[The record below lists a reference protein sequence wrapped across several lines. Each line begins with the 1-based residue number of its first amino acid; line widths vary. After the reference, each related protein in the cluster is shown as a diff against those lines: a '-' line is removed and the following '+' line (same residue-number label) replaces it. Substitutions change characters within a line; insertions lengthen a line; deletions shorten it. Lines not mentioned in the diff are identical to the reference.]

1 MKKRILSYSIVLCML
16 ISLLTCDW
24 CRETVYAS
32 NTANEIV
39 SIAQREIGNGYSKYT
54 QYTGPIGGR
63 YDYAWCA
70 SFVSWCGNQAGVS
83 CIGKT
88 ASCYSQYNYMISH
101 GGQRVS
107 SPQAGDIVF
116 FYCNNCSGTANQW
129 CHIGIMV
136 DSSTSIDGNYNNKV
150 SYDRSYSHYGSL
162 GYKHSNGISK
172 IYVRPNYGQAT
183 ALLPGTVDSS
193 WNVPTSVSASHRIT
207 TYDQWGNA
215 ESNHYIDPGD
225 SCYIAEVYTNGFVK
239 VQYPVAGGKRWAYAK
254 ASDFSISKKSQND
267 NVSFG
272 SPVNL
277 GTNFYAY
284 IINTYAW
291 KHLTNDGRNV
301 SMRTETGA
309 ASQIWKFERQ
319 NDGAYK
325 IINMQDNR
333 VLDDSDFGQTNGTNV
348 AVCDSNDSTAQRWF
362 IYGTS
367 GAYYLRAK
375 SGNLVIDIKD
385 ASKADGANVQ
395 MWTKNDTVA
404 QKFQIWKLNQP
415 GKTNVRCT
423 VGSGYT
429 ITTFSWDAVSN
440 AKTYDLKIWKN
451 KLWQGDAYKIIW
463 DIKGTFAQVCL
474 PPGYYEAYIDARNG
488 SLINMSNN
496 VVKFTV
502 SNGSPVNLGTDY
514 YANIVTNKNQLA
526 FTNTNGNVDVR
537 KLENSAKQIWHFKRQ
552 GDGTYT
558 IQNCTDGKYFD
569 TDNSRDA
576 NGTNIKVW
584 PYNGS
589 DAQKYYI
596 FGSKQGEYILK
607 PKCATRMVDVCG
619 GNNNPGDNV
628 QLWDFNG
635 GDAQRLYINK
645 TSKPAPAEC
654 KHQYG
659 NWTTVKKATCTSNG
673 TEQRKC
679 NLCGKTETRTIK
691 ATGHKYTN
699 KTIAPTATTK
709 GYTLHTCS
717 VCGYSYKDNYT
728 DAKKQLQ
735 AITILAKPSKT
746 TYNINDKIDTS
757 GLKVVATYTDG
768 SKAEVKGWKI
778 DGSTA
783 KAGTVSVRVCYTESG
798 ITKVA
803 TYAIQVKEA
812 PKETVYVT
820 YKTNGGSMSQTKQS
834 GTKGSTIQLLN
845 ERPAKSVNVTF
856 QPNGGDQTPSPIS
869 LSQTFKCWLYN
880 SSTTM
885 STPYYPGSSLILTQ
899 NCTLYAQY
907 NDAKLT
913 TLPVISRE
921 GYVFDGWYTPNNMLA
936 YEGMAIT
943 SDTVLIARWTEA
955 SVDED
960 DDKNDALAVGDELET
975 DQAIYT
981 ITKTNG
987 EYCVEYSELFD
998 DDVTVTYIPDT
1009 VAIDGVVYKV
1019 TSVGEKAFYKN
1030 TALKKI
1036 VIGSCVEKISS
1047 KAFYGCTS
1055 LNSIVINST
1064 KISNGKVGANAFK
1077 KVSKNVKVYVPASKY
1092 KAYKKL
1098 LKKAGVGSKAKIYKM
1113 RTR

>member
-225 SCYIAEVYTNGFVK
+225 SCYITEVYTNGFVK
-239 VQYPVAGGKRWAYAK
+239 VQYPVSGGKRWAYAK
-254 ASDFSISKKSQND
+254 ASDFSIEKKN
-267 NVSFG
+267 
-272 SPVNL
+272 
-277 GTNFYAY
+277 
-284 IINTYAW
+284 
-291 KHLTNDGRNV
+291 
-301 SMRTETGA
+301 
-309 ASQIWKFERQ
+309 QI
-319 NDGAYK
+319 
-325 IINMQDNR
+325 
-333 VLDDSDFGQTNGTNV
+333 
-348 AVCDSNDSTAQRWF
+348 
-362 IYGTS
+362 
-367 GAYYLRAK
+367 
-375 SGNLVIDIKD
+375 
-385 ASKADGANVQ
+385 
-395 MWTKNDTVA
+395 
-404 QKFQIWKLNQP
+404 
-415 GKTNVRCT
+415 GKTNVYCT
-423 VGSGYT
+423 VGSGYA
-429 ITTFSWDAVSN
+429 ITTFSWDTASN
-440 AKTYDLKIWKN
+440 AKTYDLKIWKD

-463 DIKGTFAQVCL
+463 DISGNSAQVCL
-474 PPGYYEAYIDARNG
+474 PPGYYEAYVDARNG

-502 SNGSPVNLGTDY
+502 SSGSPVDLGADY
-514 YANIVTNKNQLA
+514 YAYIVTNKNQLA

-537 KLENSAKQIWHFKRQ
+537 KLDNSAKQIWHFKRQ

-558 IQNCTDGKYFD
+558 IQNTADDKYLD

-576 NGTNIKVW
+576 NYTNIKVFT
-584 PYNGS
+584 YNGS

-596 FGSKQGEYILK
+596 FGNKQGEYILK
-607 PKCATRMVDVCG
+607 PKCATRIVDVCG

-635 GDAQRLYINK
+635 GDAQRLCINK
-645 TSKPAPAEC
+645 TSKPTPAEC

-659 NWTTVKKATCTSNG
+659 NWTVTKKATCTVKG

-679 NLCGKTETRTIK
+679 NLCGKIETRSIN
-691 ATGHKYTN
+691 ATGHKYVN
-699 KTIAPTATTK
+699 KTIAPTSTTK

-728 DAKKQLQ
+728 NVKKQLQ
-735 AITILAKPSKT
+735 SITISTKPSKT
-746 TYNINDKIDTS
+746 TYNINDTIDTS

-834 GTKGSTIQLLN
+834 GIKGSTIQLLN
-845 ERPAKSVNVTF
+845 ERPTKSVNVTF
-856 QPNGGDQTPSPIS
+856 QPNGGDQTPSPVS

-885 STPYYPGSSLILTQ
+885 STSCYPGSSLTLTQ

-921 GYVFDGWYTPNNMLA
+921 DYVFDGWYTPNNMLA

-1009 VAIDGVVYKV
+1009 VTIDGVVYKV

-1030 TALKKI
+1030 MALKKI

-1098 LKKAGVGSKAKIYKM
+1098 LKKAGVGIKS
-1113 RTR
+1113 